1 MTRRFNVWVS
11 RFAIVGLGLVGAGRA
26 GALAAEPP
34 EASVSAK
41 AVPSAAEATAT
52 PLTAERAA
60 AKALQLRAKAEWY
73 RSLGGA
79 GYKSAFLRW
88 AEAEAA
94 HFEAEA
100 ARLTGPSIVRT
111 PEAAEAWALVEYYR
125 NMGGAAYKAGL
136 VQRAEEE
143 ARRLEPGVPTVPA
156 AETALGRHLRFGKAV
171 EEFLVRAR

>member
-11 RFAIVGLGLVGAGRA
+11 RFAIAGLGLVGAGRA

-41 AVPSAAEATAT
+41 AVPAAAEATAT
-52 PLTAERAA
+52 PLTAEGAA
-60 AKALQLRAKAEWY
+60 AKAVQLRAKAEWY
-73 RSLGGA
+73 RGLGGA
-79 GYKSAFLRW
+79 GYKSPFLRW

-100 ARLTGPSIVRT
+100 ARLTGPPIVRT
-111 PEAAEAWALVEYYR
+111 PEAARAWALVESYR

-143 ARRLEPGVPTVPA
+143 ARRFEPTA
-156 AETALGRHLRFGKAV
+156 ASTPVAENALTRHLRFGKAV
-171 EEFLVRAR
+171 EEFLIQTR